1 MPRGDRVDI
10 VVPVYNEARVLASSI
25 HTLVDFLSR
34 TSAYDWRVVIADNA
48 STDDTPGIM
57 RHLARRHP
65 RVHPVRI
72 ETKGRGIALKRAWME
87 SDATIHAYMDVD
99 LSTDLGAVTPLLDS
113 VAGGYDIAIGS
124 RHVPEAVLR
133 RGLKRDVLS
142 RAYNGLLRAMF
153 DTAITDA
160 QCGFK
165 AVSRRVV
172 TDLVPRVQSDGW
184 FFDTELLLLAE
195 RAGYRIAQVP
205 VHWIE
210 DRDSRVRIARTVA
223 EYLRETW
230 RLRRTVRAP
239 AGPVHAAGRPRG
251 VGLMSVSAPDSGATP
266 SSSAGH

>member
-10 VVPVYNEARVLASSI
+10 VVPVYNEARVLASNI
-25 HTLVDFLSR
+25 HTLVDFLSL
-34 TSAYDWRVVIADNA
+34 TSLYDWRVVIADNA
-48 STDDTPGIM
+48 STDNTPAVM
-57 RHLARRHP
+57 RDLARRLP
-65 RVHPVRI
+65 RVQAVRI

-87 SDATIHAYMDVD
+87 SDAAIHAYMDVD

-124 RHVPEAVLR
+124 RHVPEAVLH
-133 RGLKRDVLS
+133 RGIKRDVLS
-142 RAYNGLLRAMF
+142 RAYNRLLRATF
-153 DTAITDA
+153 HTAITDA

-172 TDLVPRVQSDGW
+172 TDLVPCVQSDGW

-205 VHWIE
+205 VYWIE
-210 DRDSRVRIARTVA
+210 DRDSRVRIGRTVA
-223 EYLRETW
+223 EYLREIW
-230 RLRRTVRAP
+230 RLRRTVGAP
-239 AGPVHAAGRPRG
+239 AGLVRAAGRPRS
-251 VGLMSVSAPDSGATP
+251 VGLGSVPARDSRATT